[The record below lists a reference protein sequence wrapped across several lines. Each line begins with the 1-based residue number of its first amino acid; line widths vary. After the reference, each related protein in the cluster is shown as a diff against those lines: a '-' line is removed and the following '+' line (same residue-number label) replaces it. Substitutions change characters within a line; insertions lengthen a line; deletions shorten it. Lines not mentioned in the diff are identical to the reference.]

1 MALIFPV
8 QAGIL
13 VAAVAGTG
21 LAFTQLPLTFWAGHA
36 LFALACF
43 AWGWIREHDYPFLPG
58 LGYGCLVLGAACFAS
73 LYLICHDFGVAEEL
87 VCVGGSARGPLG
99 FWGLVPHL
107 APFCLTMG
115 IAILTGYLFRP
126 RI

>member
-1 MALIFPV
+1 MAMIFPV

-13 VAAVAGTG
+13 LVAVVGTG
-21 LAFTQLPLTFWAGHA
+21 LAFTQLPLTFWMGHA
-36 LFALACF
+36 LFALAWF
-43 AWGWIREHDYPFLPG
+43 AWGWLREDDFVFMPAV
-58 LGYGCLVLGAACFAS
+58 GYGCLLGGAACFAS
-73 LYLICHDFGVAEEL
+73 LYLICHDFGVEPEL
-87 VCVGGSARGPLG
+87 VCVGGGNGPLA

-107 APFCLTMG
+107 APIGMTMG